1 MLAGFECL
9 NFASP
14 RFLCDQRGAPSDWTQ
29 IQNVPLAS
37 SILGLAS
44 SLGVGVHRQAVRGG
58 MNSFRQISFGPDLT
72 LLSIRRESLLR

>member
-14 RFLCDQRGAPSDWTQ
+14 RFLRDQRGAPSDWTQ

-44 SLGVGVHRQAVRGG
+44 SLGVGVHRQAVRG
-58 MNSFRQISFGPDLT
+58 MNSFRQISFGPALT